1 MNNYGMYEKGLV
13 IKTNSLYMTLIILK
27 FIRLLSLEIYNR
39 ILRLHYLNQSNVAL
53 NIYIKKQIYKQN
65 INIYCNNR
73 FFFYYYKFTG
83 TLHVNVNRQKG
94 KNLKRL
100 YKVKH

>member
-27 FIRLLSLEIYNR
+27 FFIRLLSLEIYNR

-73 FFFYYYKFTG
+73 FFF
-83 TLHVNVNRQKG
+83 L
-94 KNLKRL
+94 LL
-100 YKVKH
+100 